1 MKYSRKIMP
10 LSPFITYKPPLII
23 YIYSNP
29 SYHHT
34 AILLITCQ
42 PSKTEK
48 ESQTRQ
54 HPRPAP
60 RSGREVSLRR
70 ESLSL
75 RRESL
80 SLRRDLI
87 A

>member
-1 MKYSRKIMP
+1 MS
-10 LSPFITYKPPLII
+10 LSPVITYDPPLNIYMFKPII
-23 YIYSNP
+23 P
-29 SYHHT
+29 SYNN
-34 AILLITCQ
+34 LINRMPTIQNGKECQ
-42 PSKTEK
+42 I
-48 ESQTRQ
+48 RQ

-70 ESLSL
+70 E
-75 RRESL
+75 RL